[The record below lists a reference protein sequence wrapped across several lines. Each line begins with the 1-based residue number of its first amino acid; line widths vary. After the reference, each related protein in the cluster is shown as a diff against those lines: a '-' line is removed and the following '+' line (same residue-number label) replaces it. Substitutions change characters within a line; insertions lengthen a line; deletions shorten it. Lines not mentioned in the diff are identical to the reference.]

1 MIEPSQVHCG
11 VEIDKNKKELNYFV
25 GANDGLASCQSP
37 NVLCCTI
44 YRNEKDKKFEFDHFQ
59 KWCDLENGTSNGT
72 SNETVSRILF
82 QLDSQYP
89 NCPGKME
96 IVSTRLQTTR
106 LQSSK
111 SNSQST
117 STSNLTRP
125 VLWLRY
131 RG

>member
-1 MIEPSQVHCG
+1 LIEPSQVHCG

-96 IVSTRLQTTR
+96 IVSTRLQTGVRKKKIDFQSQTVNR
-106 LQSSK
+106 LRLPISLDLSC
-111 SNSQST
+111 
-117 STSNLTRP
+117 
-125 VLWLRY
+125 
-131 RG
+131 G